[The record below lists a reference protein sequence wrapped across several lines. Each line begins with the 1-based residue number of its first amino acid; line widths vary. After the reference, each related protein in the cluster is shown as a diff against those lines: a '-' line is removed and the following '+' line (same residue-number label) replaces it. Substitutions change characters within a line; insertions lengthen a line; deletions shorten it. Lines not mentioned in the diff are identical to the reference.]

1 MWLTFALSALLAIV
15 AHVESMPQI
24 ARVIPPEPMD
34 YSLMGHHNYLTRKS
48 ALEALAVVNHQAF
61 HQRNVVQSSPAQSPS
76 ATSTALP
83 ANSSPSEAIS
93 SSPSAWKNQTMD
105 ACVRSLNALN
115 GKASNPTGL
124 AACYN
129 IQSLDSKTG
138 IFNADLQL
146 YRVAAA
152 TGNWVSLMTRAVNVG
167 LSYSDATVAP
177 GSSNRKRA
185 EASTS
190 AEPRLLGG
198 TRVRRATAAVPS
210 MVQEMSFVGKINAN
224 RLRDLNDTAKVHV
237 LLIPRIALTGTDKD
251 GQAVSTELSS
261 NEASFVNGMFAIKS
275 ASSTSP
281 GAPTSSAAA
290 KAATFVLP
298 GRTLG
303 IFPVG
308 LIITSVWTLLFVAT
322 VGYGTMERI
331 RFREAY
337 RRRVKY
343 RQGLSRQ
350 RKLVSG
356 KGGTRRSEETPPP
369 ILLQNLSLP
378 PFPADLLSHTNLTM
392 PSLDTMDSVQS
403 NAQNTKSEN
412 QKSIKT
418 LDELLSTLSIAKTA
432 DETTAAATNLATF
445 INGDIEEH
453 DAPTKAVDALKKQLA
468 NKKDAGVRERALNA
482 IRHIAQHNNVA
493 PNVEPYLV
501 VLLPLVLA
509 AVGDK
514 MTPVKVAAQSAA
526 LAIVKA
532 INPNAVKSVLPHITK
547 SILSAQKWPE
557 KMTGLDCIEALV
569 ESAPT
574 QLAYRVP
581 DLIPVVSE
589 SMWDTKPEVKKAAYG
604 TMEKVCNLIVNKD
617 IERFIPELIKCIAK
631 PENVPETVHLLGA
644 TTFVTD
650 VHEPTL
656 AIMVPLLD
664 RGLAERE
671 TAIKRKS
678 AVIVDN
684 MCKLVEDPQIV
695 ASFLP
700 RLMPALQKNHD
711 NLADPEARE
720 KTKQGLETLV
730 RVGDVKDGK
739 IPEVS
744 HAGDVATV
752 STVLKQIFAS
762 SSHKDKAAKFEPVI
776 EYISAIAGQLI
787 DEKDSDSASW
797 TEQTLSYIVAIV
809 GDSDSRPIADALRKR
824 ASPGAVDEE
833 EAEEDDEE
841 GEDLCNCT
849 FNLAYGA
856 KILLNQTHLR
866 LKRGQRYGL
875 LGPNGSGKST
885 LMRAINNEQVEGF
898 PKKDEVKTVFVEHD
912 LDSADTE
919 QTVIGWTMKKL
930 ADVGIEIEKSNVET
944 KLTEFG
950 FFKEQFEGP
959 ITSLSGG
966 WKMKLALAR
975 AVFEDPDILLLDEP
989 TNHLDVKNVKWLE
1002 DYLTESPCTSIIVSH
1017 DSKFLNNVIQHVIHY
1032 ERFKLRRYRGNLQ
1045 EFVKKVPS
1053 AKSYYELSA
1062 SEMEFKFPEPGF
1074 LEGVKTKAKA
1084 IVRVNGMAFQYP
1096 GTSKPQISDITF
1108 QCSLGSRIA
1117 VIGPNGA
1124 GKSTLINV
1132 LTGELVPTI
1141 GDVYTHENIRIAYI
1155 KQHAFAHIDHHLDKT
1170 PSEYI
1175 QWRFQTGEDRETMDR
1190 ANKIVTDEDEKAM
1203 DKIYKIEGTQRRVI
1217 GIHSRRK
1224 FKNSYEYECSFVLGE
1239 NVGQKGERWTPMM
1252 TADNAWIPRSE
1263 ILQSHQKMVAEVDQ
1277 KEALASG
1284 QFRPLVRK
1292 EIEQH
1297 CANFGLDAELVSHSR
1312 MRGLSGG
1319 QRVKVVLA
1327 ACSWQRPHLI
1337 VLDEPTNY
1345 LDRDSLGA
1353 LSKALK
1359 AFEGGVIIITHSAEF
1374 TENLTEEVWA
1384 VMDGKMTPSGHNWVQ
1399 GQGSG
1404 PRLKADEDEE
1414 DKFDAMGNKIEGGKK
1429 KAKLTSSELR
1439 KKKKDRM
1446 ARRKKGEEV
1455 FSDED

>member
-1 MWLTFALSALLAIV
+1 MTTV
-15 AHVESMPQI
+15 
-24 ARVIPPEPMD
+24 
-34 YSLMGHHNYLTRKS
+34 
-48 ALEALAVVNHQAF
+48 
-61 HQRNVVQSSPAQSPS
+61 
-76 ATSTALP
+76 
-83 ANSSPSEAIS
+83 
-93 SSPSAWKNQTMD
+93 KN
-105 ACVRSLNALN
+105 
-115 GKASNPTGL
+115 
-124 AACYN
+124 
-129 IQSLDSKTG
+129 
-138 IFNADLQL
+138 
-146 YRVAAA
+146 
-152 TGNWVSLMTRAVNVG
+152 
-167 LSYSDATVAP
+167 
-177 GSSNRKRA
+177 
-185 EASTS
+185 
-190 AEPRLLGG
+190 
-198 TRVRRATAAVPS
+198 
-210 MVQEMSFVGKINAN
+210 
-224 RLRDLNDTAKVHV
+224 
-237 LLIPRIALTGTDKD
+237 
-251 GQAVSTELSS
+251 
-261 NEASFVNGMFAIKS
+261 
-275 ASSTSP
+275 
-281 GAPTSSAAA
+281 
-290 KAATFVLP
+290 
-298 GRTLG
+298 
-303 IFPVG
+303 
-308 LIITSVWTLLFVAT
+308 
-322 VGYGTMERI
+322 
-331 RFREAY
+331 
-337 RRRVKY
+337 
-343 RQGLSRQ
+343 
-350 RKLVSG
+350 
-356 KGGTRRSEETPPP
+356 
-369 ILLQNLSLP
+369 
-378 PFPADLLSHTNLTM
+378 
-392 PSLDTMDSVQS
+392 
-403 NAQNTKSEN
+403 
-412 QKSIKT
+412 
-418 LDELLSTLSIAKTA
+418 
-432 DETTAAATNLATF
+432 
-445 INGDIEEH
+445 
-453 DAPTKAVDALKKQLA
+453 
-468 NKKDAGVRERALNA
+468 
-482 IRHIAQHNNVA
+482 
-493 PNVEPYLV
+493 
-501 VLLPLVLA
+501 
-509 AVGDK
+509 
-514 MTPVKVAAQSAA
+514 AAQAA
-526 LAIVKA
+526 SVAIVKA
-532 INPNAVKSVLPHITK
+532 VNPNAVKVVLPTIIK
-547 SILSAQKWPE
+547 SILTAQKWPE
-557 KMTGLDCIEALV
+557 KMTGLSCIEALV
-569 ESAPT
+569 ETAPA

-581 DLIPVVSE
+581 ELIPVVSE

-604 TMEKVCNLIVNKD
+604 TMEKVCGLIVNKD

-664 RGLAERE
+664 RGLAERD
-671 TAIKRKS
+671 TAIKRKA

-695 ASFLP
+695 AAFLP
-700 RLMPALQKNHD
+700 KLMPALEKNHE

-720 KTKQGLETLV
+720 KTKQGLDTLT
-730 RVGDVKDGK
+730 RVGAVKDGK

-752 STVLKQIFAS
+752 LAILKQVFTPN
-762 SSHKDKAAKFEPVI
+762 HKDAITRFEPVLQ
-776 EYISAIAGQLI
+776 YIAAIAGQLI
-787 DEKDSDSASW
+787 DEKEGDSIIW
-797 TEQTLSYIVAIV
+797 TENTLTYIAAIVAE
-809 GDSDSRPIADALRKR
+809 GDARGIADALRKR
-824 ASPGAVDEE
+824 ASPGAADEDE
-833 EAEEDDEE
+833 SEEDDEE

-875 LGPNGSGKST
+875 CGPNGSGKST

-912 LDSADTE
+912 LDAADTE
-919 QTVIGWTMKKL
+919 QTIIGWTQKKL
-930 ADVGIEIEKSNVET
+930 EEAGAATIDRAEIEK
-944 KLTEFG
+944 KLLEFG
-950 FFKEQFEGP
+950 FLQEQFEAP

-989 TNHLDVKNVKWLE
+989 TNHLDVKNVQWLE
-1002 DYLTESPCTSIIVSH
+1002 SYLTNSPCTSIIVSH
-1017 DSKFLNNVIQHVIHY
+1017 DSKFLDNVVQHIIHY
-1032 ERFKLRRYRGNLQ
+1032 ERFKLRRYRGNLG
-1045 EFVKKVPS
+1045 EFVKRVPS
-1053 AKSYYELSA
+1053 ARSYYELGA

-1084 IVRVNGMAFQYP
+1084 IVRVSNMSFQYP
-1096 GTSKPQISDITF
+1096 GTAKPQISDISF

-1132 LTGELVPTI
+1132 LTGELIPTI

-1190 ANKIVTDEDEKAM
+1190 ANKIITSDDEKAM
-1203 DKIYKIEGTQRRVI
+1203 DKIYRIDGSQRRVI

-1224 FKNSYEYECSFVLGE
+1224 FKNSYEYECSFVLGD
-1239 NVGQKGERWTPMM
+1239 NVGQKNEKWTPMM
-1252 TADNAWIPRSE
+1252 TSDNAWIPRTE
-1263 ILQSHQKMVAEVDQ
+1263 ILASHGKMVADVDQ

-1374 TENLTEEVWA
+1374 TKDLTEEVWA
-1384 VMDGKMTPSGHNWVQ
+1384 VLDGKMTPSGHNWVQ
-1399 GQGSG
+1399 GQGAG
-1404 PRLKADEDEE
+1404 PRLTEKDDEE
-1414 DKFDAMGNKIEGGKK
+1414 ERFDAMGNKIDGGKRQK
-1429 KAKLTSSELR
+1429 KLTSSELR

-1446 ARRKKGEEV
+1446 ARRKRGEEV

>member
-1 MWLTFALSALLAIV
+1 MLIESSRAI
-15 AHVESMPQI
+15 
-24 ARVIPPEPMD
+24 
-34 YSLMGHHNYLTRKS
+34 
-48 ALEALAVVNHQAF
+48 
-61 HQRNVVQSSPAQSPS
+61 
-76 ATSTALP
+76 
-83 ANSSPSEAIS
+83 
-93 SSPSAWKNQTMD
+93 
-105 ACVRSLNALN
+105 
-115 GKASNPTGL
+115 
-124 AACYN
+124 
-129 IQSLDSKTG
+129 
-138 IFNADLQL
+138 
-146 YRVAAA
+146 
-152 TGNWVSLMTRAVNVG
+152 
-167 LSYSDATVAP
+167 
-177 GSSNRKRA
+177 
-185 EASTS
+185 
-190 AEPRLLGG
+190 
-198 TRVRRATAAVPS
+198 
-210 MVQEMSFVGKINAN
+210 
-224 RLRDLNDTAKVHV
+224 
-237 LLIPRIALTGTDKD
+237 
-251 GQAVSTELSS
+251 
-261 NEASFVNGMFAIKS
+261 
-275 ASSTSP
+275 
-281 GAPTSSAAA
+281 
-290 KAATFVLP
+290 
-298 GRTLG
+298 
-303 IFPVG
+303 
-308 LIITSVWTLLFVAT
+308 
-322 VGYGTMERI
+322 
-331 RFREAY
+331 
-337 RRRVKY
+337 
-343 RQGLSRQ
+343 
-350 RKLVSG
+350 
-356 KGGTRRSEETPPP
+356 
-369 ILLQNLSLP
+369 
-378 PFPADLLSHTNLTM
+378 
-392 PSLDTMDSVQS
+392 
-403 NAQNTKSEN
+403 
-412 QKSIKT
+412 
-418 LDELLSTLSIAKTA
+418 
-432 DETTAAATNLATF
+432 
-445 INGDIEEH
+445 EH
-453 DAPTKAVDALKKQLA
+453 LKKQLL
-468 NKKDAGVRERALNA
+468 NKKDAGARERSLNTIQA
-482 IRHIAQHNNVA
+482 IAQHSSVSPA
-493 PNVEPYLV
+493 VEPYLV
-501 VLLPLVLA
+501 VLLPATLA

-514 MTPVKVAAQSAA
+514 ITAVKTAAQAAA

-532 INPNAVKSVLPHITK
+532 INPNAVKAVLPSIIK
-547 SILSAQKWPE
+547 STLTAQKWPE
-557 KMTGLDCIEALV
+557 KMTGLLCIEALV
-569 ESAPT
+569 ETAPV

-617 IERFIPELIKCIAK
+617 IDRFIPELIKCISK
-631 PENVPETVHLLGA
+631 PENVPETIHLLGA

-671 TAIKRKS
+671 TAVKRKA

-695 ASFLP
+695 AAFLP
-700 RLMPALQKNHD
+700 KLMPALQKNFD

-720 KTKQGLETLV
+720 KTKQALDTLV
-730 RVGDVKDGK
+730 RVGAVKDGK

-744 HAGDVATV
+744 HAGDIATV
-752 STVLKQIFAS
+752 AAVLKQVFS
-762 SSHKDKAAKFEPVI
+762 PSHKNVIAKFESVI
-776 EYISAIAGQLI
+776 DYISAIAGQLI
-787 DEKDSDSASW
+787 DEKDNDATSW
-797 TEQTLSYIVAIV
+797 TSNTLPYITAIV
-809 GDSDSRPIADALRKR
+809 GDADAKPIGDALRKR
-824 ASPGAVDEE
+824 ASPGAEDE
-833 EAEEDDEE
+833 ADSDEDDEE

-856 KILLNQTHLR
+856 KILLNQTNLR
-866 LKRGQRYGL
+866 LKRGHRYGL

-898 PKKDEVKTVFVEHD
+898 PKKSEVKTVFVEHD

-919 QTVIGWTMKKL
+919 QTVIGWTQKKL
-930 ADVGIEIEKSNVET
+930 ESVGINIAKEAIEV
-944 KLTEFG
+944 KLKEFG
-950 FFKEQFEGP
+950 FFPEQFEGP
-959 ITSLSGG
+959 ITALSGG

-989 TNHLDVKNVKWLE
+989 TNHLDVKNVQWLE
-1002 DYLTESPCTSIIVSH
+1002 NYLTQSPCTSIIVSH

-1032 ERFKLRRYRGNLQ
+1032 ERFKLKRYRGNLS

-1053 AKSYYELSA
+1053 ARSYYELSA

-1084 IVRVNGMAFQYP
+1084 IVRVSNMAFQYP
-1096 GTSKPQISDITF
+1096 GTPKPQISDITF

-1132 LTGELVPTI
+1132 LTGELIPTS

-1155 KQHAFAHIDHHLDKT
+1155 KQHAFAHIDHHLDLT

-1190 ANKIVTDEDEKAM
+1190 ANKIVTAEDEKAM
-1203 DKIYKIEGTQRRVI
+1203 DKIYRIDGSQRRVI

-1239 NVGQKGERWTPMM
+1239 NVGQKGEKWIPMM

-1263 ILQSHQKMVAEVDQ
+1263 LIASHTKMVAEIDQ

-1374 TENLTEEVWA
+1374 TQNLTEEVWA

-1404 PRLKADEDEE
+1404 PRLTDKDDEE
-1414 DKFDAMGNKIEGGKK
+1414 DRFDAMGNKLDANK
-1429 KAKLTSSELR
+1429 KAKSKKTPPVQKNLILTLLVELTSSEQR

-1446 ARRKKGEEV
+1446 ARRKRGE
-1455 FSDED
+1455 